1 MTEVHPSHA
10 DLESSQGLSV
20 VQMSMNQPIQVQ
32 SVIHPN
38 QPSVIQ
44 TAGPNVQTIQVV
56 RVSIHNIPQSVIYN
70 TDCWTKCTDHPSC
83 QGKSYIIYHNRSSI
97 IQIAGPNVQTIQ
109 VVGVSHTTIG
119 HL

>member
-56 RVSIHNIPQSVIYN
+56 RVSH
-70 TDCWTKCTDHPSC
+70 T
-83 QGKSYIIYHNRSSI
+83 YHNQSSI
-97 IQIAGPNVQTIQ
+97 IQTAGQNV
-109 VVGVSHTTIG
+109 
-119 HL
+119 